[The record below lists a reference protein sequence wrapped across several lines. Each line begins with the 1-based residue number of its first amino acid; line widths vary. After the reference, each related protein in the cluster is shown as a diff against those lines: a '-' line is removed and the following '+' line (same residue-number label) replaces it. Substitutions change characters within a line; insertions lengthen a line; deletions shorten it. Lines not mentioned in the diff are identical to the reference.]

1 MVGEFQI
8 SILYNLKQNTLP
20 PHNIQ
25 QTVPNI
31 LHMLTEVM
39 QPNIPSCSD
48 SKQFEFC
55 DVKCNEIFVTNIDI
69 NLIQKFNAH

>member
-1 MVGEFQI
+1 MVGESQI
-8 SILYNLKQNTLP
+8 YNLKQNTLP

-31 LHMLTEVM
+31 LHMFTEAM
-39 QPNIPSCSD
+39 QQNIPLCSD
-48 SKQFEFC
+48 SKFEFC